1 MNVVYKVTRPHAR
14 VPEYAHDTDAG
25 ADLRTMEGCTLRSL
39 ERRLLP
45 TGIAVQIPEGYYGA
59 VVPRSGLAAKRGLTV
74 LNAPGTIDS
83 GYRGEVGVCLV
94 NLSTETQ
101 TIEEGERIAQ
111 LIILPYEKADFIRSL
126 ELEPT
131 VRGDGSFGSTGTME
145 GCTRRRAGPSRTR

>member
-131 VRGDGSFGSTGTME
+131 VRGDGSFGSTGTV
-145 GCTRRRAGPSRTR
+145 

>member
-131 VRGDGSFGSTGTME
+131 VRGDGSFGSTGTM
-145 GCTRRRAGPSRTR
+145 